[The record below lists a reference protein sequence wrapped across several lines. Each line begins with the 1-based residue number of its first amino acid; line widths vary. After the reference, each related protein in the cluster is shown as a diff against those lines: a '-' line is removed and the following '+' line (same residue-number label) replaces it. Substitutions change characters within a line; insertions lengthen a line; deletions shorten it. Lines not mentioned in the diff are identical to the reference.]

1 MIKAYLDRILVPFP
15 LVLRP
20 SLLLGLFEL
29 MSAGR
34 KERFNSDYRFGSSET
49 ESVCAIASIL
59 FLCLQYVYVKA
70 LLVSVCLFIMYCLLY
85 SLIVNRFG

>member
-15 LVLRP
+15 LFLRP

-29 MSAGR
+29 MSAGG
-34 KERFNSDYRFGSSET
+34 KERFNSDYWFYSSET

-59 FLCLQYVYVKA
+59 FLFLCVCVCE
-70 LLVSVCLFIMYCLLY
+70 STSCVCLPLY
-85 SLIVNRFG
+85 NVSLIVFLLL